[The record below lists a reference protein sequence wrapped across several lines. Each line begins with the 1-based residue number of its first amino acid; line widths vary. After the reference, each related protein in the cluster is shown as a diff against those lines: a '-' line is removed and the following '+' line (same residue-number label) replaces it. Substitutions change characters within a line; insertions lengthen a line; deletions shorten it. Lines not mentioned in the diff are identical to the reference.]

1 LIIPEGF
8 RFDLASIPRAF
19 WWLLAPFELSVAAP
33 LVHDYLYS
41 HAGKPSVSILPSN
54 KSIPSPITNPL
65 SRAAVD
71 LLFLEIMKDEG
82 VSFWRRYPAYW
93 AVRVFG
99 ELSWAS

>member
-1 LIIPEGF
+1 M
-8 RFDLASIPRAF
+8 
-19 WWLLAPFELSVAAP
+19 AAP

-41 HAGKPSVSILPSN
+41 HAGKPSVPVSLSNESLPPPIR
-54 KSIPSPITNPL
+54 KSL
-65 SRAAVD
+65 SRADVD

-82 VSFWRRYPAYW
+82 VSFWRRYPAYA